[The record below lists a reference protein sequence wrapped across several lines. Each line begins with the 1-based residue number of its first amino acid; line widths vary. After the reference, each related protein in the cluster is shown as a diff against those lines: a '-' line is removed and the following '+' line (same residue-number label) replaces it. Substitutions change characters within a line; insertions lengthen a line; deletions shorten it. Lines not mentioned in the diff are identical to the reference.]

1 MNCKFKIE
9 LVKDT
14 EYLRVVE
21 VWEASVRAT
30 HHFLKKEDIL
40 YFKSLILN
48 EYLNMVELRCVKDKA
63 AEIVAFMGAAEN
75 RLEMLFIHPAHQQK
89 EIGRQLLEYSINKMQ
104 VTKVDVNE
112 QNTYALNFYKYNGFR
127 VVGRSEFDTTGKPYP
142 LLHMELRE

>member
-48 EYLNMVELRCVKDKA
+48 EYLNMVELRCVKYEA
-63 AEIVAFMGAAEN
+63 TEIVAFMGAAEN
-75 RLEMLFIHPAHQQK
+75 RLEMLFIHPAYQQK
-89 EIGRQLLEYSINKMQ
+89 GIGRQLLEYSINKMQ